1 MTRKIVTKHEPSMGW
16 FAYEDDPEGLV
27 GCGRTEAEAVED
39 LERQEDEL
47 EPDR

>member
-1 MTRKIVTKHEPSMGW
+1 MTRKIVTNHEPGMGW
-16 FAYEDDPEGLV
+16 FAHEDPEGLV
-27 GCGRTEAEAVED
+27 GCGRTEAVED